1 MFRNLDDL
9 KDLIMLTEEDE
20 RAISLAVEKK
30 IPFGITP
37 YYLSLMDYEANR
49 KYDYQVRSQVI
60 PSIHYVENMI
70 MHRDD
75 REYAFDFM
83 GEHDTSPKDLITR
96 RYVTVAIMKPYNSC
110 PQICVYC
117 QRNWEITEEI
127 LSPKAA
133 YLKKMIDDA
142 IDWFSRCPSI
152 IDILITGG
160 DPFVLSDSMV
170 EYITKR
176 FAEMDH
182 VANIRWASRM
192 FVTLPM
198 RLTDKFAEMLGSY
211 IEPGKRNIGAVTHV
225 ESSYEI
231 TPDVCNAVSNFRR
244 NMIYVYNQLVMTL
257 NASRRFQNV
266 ATRIAMKKA
275 GIDPYYTFYPKGK
288 EEQKDYL
295 VPIARLCQERKEEAR
310 LLPGMFRTDEPVF
323 NVPRL
328 GKNHLRAM
336 QERELIAIGADGSRV
351 YRFYP
356 WERGISP
363 AKPYIYKDV
372 SIHSYLKELEE
383 VGEKIEEYE
392 SIWYYY

>member
-133 YLKKMIDDA
+133 YPKKMIDDA
-142 IDWFSRCPSI
+142 IDWFSRHSSI

-198 RLTDKFAEMLGSY
+198 RLTDKFARCWEVISNPEGEMSG
-211 IEPGKRNIGAVTHV
+211 
-225 ESSYEI
+225 
-231 TPDVCNAVSNFRR
+231 
-244 NMIYVYNQLVMTL
+244 QLPM
-257 NASRRFQNV
+257 
-266 ATRIAMKKA
+266 
-275 GIDPYYTFYPKGK
+275 
-288 EEQKDYL
+288 
-295 VPIARLCQERKEEAR
+295 
-310 LLPGMFRTDEPVF
+310 
-323 NVPRL
+323 
-328 GKNHLRAM
+328 LRASM
-336 QERELIAIGADGSRV
+336 R
-351 YRFYP
+351 
-356 WERGISP
+356 
-363 AKPYIYKDV
+363 
-372 SIHSYLKELEE
+372 
-383 VGEKIEEYE
+383 
-392 SIWYYY
+392 